1 VQLQFD
7 DDKDEDEDSDDGEE
21 VDYVAPADPW
31 VLDPSVGRDTRFDVF
46 QKIGMEIVEIKS
58 ANELHVVCLSSGNA
72 VLFNQEG
79 NYVVEYNN
87 VVKVDCN

>member
-1 VQLQFD
+1 VQLLFD
-7 DDKDEDEDSDDGEE
+7 DEDEDDDEDDDDEE
-21 VDYVAPADPW
+21 EEYHAPADPW
-31 VLDPSVGRDTRFDVF
+31 VLNPSVGVDTRFDVF
-46 QKIGMEIVEIKS
+46 QKKGMEIVEIKS

-79 NYVVEYNN
+79 NCLIEYNN

>member
-1 VQLQFD
+1 MLFD
-7 DDKDEDEDSDDGEE
+7 DDKDEDEDNDEEEE

-31 VLDPSVGRDTRFDVF
+31 VLDPSVGIDTRFDVF
-46 QKIGMEIVEIKS
+46 RKIGMEIVEIKS

-72 VLFNQEG
+72 VLFNQGG
-79 NYVVEYNN
+79 NCLVEYNN

>member
-1 VQLQFD
+1 MLFD
-7 DDKDEDEDSDDGEE
+7 EDKDEDEDNDEEDE

-31 VLDPSVGRDTRFDVF
+31 VLDPSVGIDTRFDVF
-46 QKIGMEIVEIKS
+46 RKIGMEIVEIKS

-72 VLFNQEG
+72 VLFNQGG
-79 NYVVEYNN
+79 NCLVEYNN

>member
-1 VQLQFD
+1 VQLLFD
-7 DDKDEDEDSDDGEE
+7 YDKDEDEEDDEE
-21 VDYVAPADPW
+21 EEWVAPADPW
-31 VLDPSVGRDTRFDVF
+31 VLDPSVGIDTRFDVF
-46 QKIGMEIVEIKS
+46 RKIGMEIVEIKS

-79 NYVVEYNN
+79 NCLVEYNN

>member
-7 DDKDEDEDSDDGEE
+7 DDKDEDSDDGEE

-46 QKIGMEIVEIKS
+46 QKIGM
-58 ANELHVVCLSSGNA
+58 
-72 VLFNQEG
+72 
-79 NYVVEYNN
+79 
-87 VVKVDCN
+87 